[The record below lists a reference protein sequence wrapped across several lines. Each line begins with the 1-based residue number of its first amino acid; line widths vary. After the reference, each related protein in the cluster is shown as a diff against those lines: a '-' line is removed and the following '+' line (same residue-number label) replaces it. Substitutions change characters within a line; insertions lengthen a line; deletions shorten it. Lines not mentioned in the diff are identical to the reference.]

1 MALSEYYYYKAE
13 PYAASIY
20 IGAPSSC
27 SSLEE
32 KAKEVKKEHRWL

>member
-1 MALSEYYYYKAE
+1 MASSECHYHKAE

-27 SSLEE
+27 SSSEE
-32 KAKEVKKEHRWL
+32 KAKAVKKEHR